1 MARSFTPPP
10 NAPLAPSEQA
20 VVQIAHARQPP
31 SLTVTTTSNFLTH
44 WLVPRLADFTARFP
58 AIDLRLHTSVERVDL
73 HLGTVDAAIRYRE
86 TPEPDLYC
94 TLLYE
99 DRFIVVA
106 SPTLGLSRPEDLQR
120 VTLFHVANRRVPA
133 DSPSW
138 ENWRRRYGPPTLN
151 IDAGL
156 TFSDETHA
164 LQAAVAGQGGD
175 RQRTAGA
182 GSAAA
187 RRIVRAVQQ
196 RIAPAPATTSGH
208 YRSGS
213 AAGGYYRSAGVAA
226 QSDGVGRRRP
236 SDCGIAGL
244 PAADVGLFIGLVAA
258 NDIDQILHRIS
269 RGEWVAQRRQRGK
282 GFINRDAVIVIG
294 DRQQKLS
301 LFPVVRQL
309 AQQVINGLHRL
320 LWNIQH
326 HWFEKYFSCF
336 W

>member
-10 NAPLAPSEQA
+10 NAPLAPEKA

-164 LQAAVAGQGGD
+164 LQAAVAGQG
-175 RQRTAGA
+175 
-182 GSAAA
+182 
-187 RRIVRAVQQ
+187 
-196 RIAPAPATTSGH
+196 
-208 YRSGS
+208 
-213 AAGGYYRSAGVAA
+213 
-226 QSDGVGRRRP
+226 
-236 SDCGIAGL
+236 
-244 PAADVGLFIGLVAA
+244 
-258 NDIDQILHRIS
+258 
-269 RGEWVAQRRQRGK
+269 W
-282 GFINRDAVIVIG
+282 
-294 DRQQKLS
+294 
-301 LFPVVRQL
+301 
-309 AQQVINGLHRL
+309 
-320 LWNIQH
+320 
-326 HWFEKYFSCF
+326 
-336 W
+336 

>member
-1 MARSFTPPP
+1 MP
-10 NAPLAPSEQA
+10 
-20 VVQIAHARQPP
+20 
-31 SLTVTTTSNFLTH
+31 
-44 WLVPRLADFTARFP
+44 
-58 AIDLRLHTSVERVDL
+58 
-73 HLGTVDAAIRYRE
+73 
-86 TPEPDLYC
+86 C
-94 TLLYE
+94 
-99 DRFIVVA
+99 
-106 SPTLGLSRPEDLQR
+106 
-120 VTLFHVANRRVPA
+120 
-133 DSPSW
+133 
-138 ENWRRRYGPPTLN
+138 RRRWP
-151 IDAGL
+151 
-156 TFSDETHA
+156 
-164 LQAAVAGQGGD
+164 VRGGD

-196 RIAPAPATTSGH
+196 RIARRPLLPGH

-269 RGEWVAQRRQRGK
+269 RGEWSRSAASEEKVLSTETPLLLLVTV
-282 GFINRDAVIVIG
+282 NRNSP
-294 DRQQKLS
+294 L
-301 LFPVVRQL
+301 PVVRQL

>member
-1 MARSFTPPP
+1 M
-10 NAPLAPSEQA
+10 
-20 VVQIAHARQPP
+20 
-31 SLTVTTTSNFLTH
+31 
-44 WLVPRLADFTARFP
+44 PRLADFTARFP

-86 TPEPDLYC
+86 TSERDLYC

-164 LQAAVAGQGGD
+164 LQAAVAGQGVVIASELLARD
-175 RQRTAGA
+175 LLQRGVLSAPFSNALHGA
-182 GSAAA
+182 
-187 RRIVRAVQQ
+187 RYY
-196 RIAPAPATTSGH
+196 GH

-213 AAGGYYRSAGVAA
+213 AASGYYRSAGSGCSVRWRRATAA
-226 QSDGVGRRRP
+226 IRLRDSGLTSRRRW
-236 SDCGIAGL
+236 S
-244 PAADVGLFIGLVAA
+244 
-258 NDIDQILHRIS
+258 LHRTRS
-269 RGEWVAQRRQRGK
+269 RER
-282 GFINRDAVIVIG
+282 
-294 DRQQKLS
+294 
-301 LFPVVRQL
+301 
-309 AQQVINGLHRL
+309 
-320 LWNIQH
+320 
-326 HWFEKYFSCF
+326 Y
-336 W
+336 